1 VPRKIKMP
9 VGSPAFW
16 SLEAEPSELQDY
28 VTSRLRRPSLGE
40 LSSDGFPIEPAW
52 FCEAFD
58 ASWPVI
64 LAEADAR

>member
-1 VPRKIKMP
+1 MARKIKMP
-9 VGSPAFW
+9 VGSLAFW
-16 SLEAEPSELQDY
+16 PLEAASSELEDY

-40 LSSDGFPIEPAW
+40 FSNDDSPIEPAW
-52 FCEAFD
+52 FREAFA